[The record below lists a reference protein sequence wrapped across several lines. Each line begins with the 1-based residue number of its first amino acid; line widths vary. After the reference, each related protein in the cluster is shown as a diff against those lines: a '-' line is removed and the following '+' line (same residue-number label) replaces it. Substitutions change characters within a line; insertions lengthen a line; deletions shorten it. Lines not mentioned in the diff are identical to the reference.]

1 MFLLQTVFD
10 ILGLLFRLP
19 RGLLLGLVLFVL
31 GLVLLELV
39 HPSPRNVAQHA
50 AVAQLRAP
58 PVGTSHVARK
68 AHGRRAQA
76 SAAVASGATA
86 EGH

>member
-1 MFLLQTVFD
+1 MFLLQIVFD

-58 PVGTSHVARK
+58 PVEMTHVAKK
-68 AHGRRAQA
+68 AHARRAQT